1 MDLKPFALPNVYI
14 SHDDKKLYSKNI
26 VPGNSVYGE
35 DLVEYEGSEFRHWN
49 PNRSK
54 LSAFIL
60 KGTKVPNL
68 AETNRVLYLGA
79 SSGTTA
85 SHVSDVL
92 RKGIVYCV
100 EFSERPFRDL
110 VKLCENRS
118 NMVPILAN
126 ARKPSEYRAM
136 VENVDWLYQDIS
148 QRDQVE
154 IFIQNVKMF
163 LKTGGYGIIMIKSRS
178 IDVNI
183 APKLIYQRVQDKL
196 DMEDFIVIDQKVL
209 EPFQKDHAA
218 FIIQYG

>member
-14 SHDDKKLYSKNI
+14 SQDENKIYSKNI
-26 VPGNSVYGE
+26 VPGNRVYGE
-35 DLVEYEGSEFRHWN
+35 DLVEHEGTEFRHWN
-49 PNRSK
+49 PYRSK

-60 KGTKVPNL
+60 KGTKVLNL
-68 AETNRVLYLGA
+68 VETNRVLYLGA

-85 SHVSDVL
+85 SHVSDIL
-92 RKGIVYCV
+92 RKGVVYCV

-118 NMVPILAN
+118 NMVPILSN
-126 ARKPSEYRAM
+126 ARKPAEYRAIL
-136 VENVDWLYQDIS
+136 ENVDWLYQDIS

-163 LKTGGYGIIMIKSRS
+163 LKSGGYGIIMVKSRS
-178 IDVNI
+178 IDVNKS
-183 APKLIYQRVQDKL
+183 PKLIYQRVQDKL
-196 DMEDFIVIDQKVL
+196 DMEDFKVMDQKVL

-218 FIIQYG
+218 FVIQYG